1 MKLTLCAV
9 GKLGATVENALARD
23 YLGRAG
29 QTGRGLG
36 VSAVELIEVD
46 ARKAAKAQTSALLK
60 AQEADAIRD
69 SLGLN
74 GGGEPGILIACDE
87 HGEALTSRQ
96 IARRIEGYKDRGE
109 RRVTFLIGGAD
120 GLDPQLKSRADTLLR
135 LSSLTLPHAMVRVLL
150 AEQLYRAWTITQ
162 NHPYHRV

>member
-9 GKLGATVENALARD
+9 GKLGATVENNLAKD
-23 YLGRAG
+23 YIGRAG
-29 QTGRGLG
+29 LTGRGLG

-60 AQEADAIRD
+60 AQEAEAIRD
-69 SLGLN
+69 AL
-74 GGGEPGILIACDE
+74 GEPGILITCDE

-120 GLDPQLKSRADTLLR
+120 GLDPSLLEA
-135 LSSLTLPHAMVRVLL
+135 SAFSLAFGPQTWPHALARVML
-150 AEQLYRAWTITQ
+150 AEQMYRSLSILAGS
-162 NHPYHRV
+162 PYHRD

>member
-9 GKLGATVENALARD
+9 GKLGATVENNLTKD
-23 YLGRAG
+23 YISRAG

-69 SLGLN
+69 AL
-74 GGGEPGILIACDE
+74 GEPGILITCDE
-87 HGEALTSRQ
+87 HGDALTSRQ
-96 IARRIEGYKDRGE
+96 IARRIDGYKDRGE

-120 GLDPQLKSRADTLLR
+120 GLDPSLLEA
-135 LSSLTLPHAMVRVLL
+135 SAFSLAFGPQTWPHALARVML
-150 AEQLYRAWTITQ
+150 AEQMYRGLSILAGS
-162 NHPYHRV
+162 PYHRD